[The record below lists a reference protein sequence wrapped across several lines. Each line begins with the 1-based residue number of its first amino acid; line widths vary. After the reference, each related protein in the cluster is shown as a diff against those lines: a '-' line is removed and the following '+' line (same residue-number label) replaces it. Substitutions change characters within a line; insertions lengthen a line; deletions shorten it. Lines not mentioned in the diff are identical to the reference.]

1 MGIYWQ
7 TVFQPDGE
15 VDDQFVVL
23 AELDQIIDKNDELR
37 GYMLRDELLSVFPNK
52 IKAEDI
58 TKESRVT
65 EYMVTSYE
73 GLKIDKVRTFSIK

>member
-1 MGIYWQ
+1 MGIFWQ
-7 TVFQPDGE
+7 TVFHPDGE
-15 VDDQFVVL
+15 IDDQFVVL